1 MKRLIVIL
9 SGIIV
14 FSSCGN
20 NHIPDVSGIK
30 VDATIARFDKDF
42 FSADTNHTIQSLDEV
57 QKKYPYFFTDFIQNV
72 VVGGTTDT
80 LHDLATMLNAYI
92 NHSRPLYD
100 SVQKKFSSL
109 DNIDAQLQKG
119 FQFVKYYY
127 PNYKLPKLVT
137 YSGLIGDPSVAL
149 TKEAMAIG
157 LQMYLGK
164 YFSAYNTPEAIDKFP
179 QYISRRFEPA
189 YIPINCLQNIALDI
203 YPEKPPGQTMIE
215 QIIEKGKQWY
225 IVDKFLPAAADS
237 LKTGFTQNQLDWCK
251 SNEGLIWNN
260 IVQNNDIFT
269 TEPSTIKDFIGEA
282 PTTDGMPAA
291 SPGNIGQWI
300 GWQIVKTY
308 ADKYSNLT
316 LQQVLQTDA
325 KKIFEDTKYK
335 PK

>member
-42 FSADTNHTIQSLDEV
+42 FGADTNHTIQSLDEV

-72 VVGGTTDT
+72 VVGGSTDT

-92 NHSRPLYD
+92 NHSRPLFD

-127 PNYKLPKLVT
+127 PDYKLPKLVT

-164 YFSAYNTPEAIDKFP
+164 DFSAYNTPEAIDKFP

-189 YIPINCLQNIALDI
+189 YIPVNCLQNIALDI

-225 IVDKFLPAAADS
+225 LIDKFLPAAADS